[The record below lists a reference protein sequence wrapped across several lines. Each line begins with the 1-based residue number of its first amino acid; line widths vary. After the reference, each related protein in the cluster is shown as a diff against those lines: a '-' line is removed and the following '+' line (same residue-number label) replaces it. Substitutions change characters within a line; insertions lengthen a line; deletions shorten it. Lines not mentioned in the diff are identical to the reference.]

1 MTSKFFRDLGVALAA
16 AALSIFVAWL
26 FTFGMFHLMDFV
38 INLTGSVLIGAFAPL
53 TLFVFVI
60 VFILMRAND

>member
-1 MTSKFFRDLGVALAA
+1 
-16 AALSIFVAWL
+16 
-26 FTFGMFHLMDFV
+26 
-38 INLTGSVLIGAFAPL
+38 LIGAFAPL